1 MYCTKV
7 MTKLTPED
15 AEMRQNRFYEHLD
28 KCKQCR
34 EHPMELCAEGA
45 RLLQQAATED
55 ELGDLAAR

>member
-1 MYCTKV
+1 